1 MNKTKTIRVKC
12 DDAFLIEQSSR
23 ELAAE
28 LQKEISVSDF
38 MTELVKHAEKAKEG
52 YKNGVIKTSKEN
64 KN

>member
-12 DDAFLIEQSSR
+12 DDAFIIEQSSR

-38 MTELVKHAEKAKEG
+38 MTELVKHAEKTKED
-52 YKNGVIKTSKEN
+52 YKNGAVKTSKEN

>member
-28 LQKEISVSDF
+28 LQKEVSVSDF
-38 MTELVKHAEKAKEG
+38 MTELVKHVENAKES
-52 YKNGVIKTSKEN
+52 YKKKADGISK
-64 KN
+64 KK